1 MLPCCWWKQENR
13 LVSVISIAGTAIS
26 IAMIMVVVLV
36 FQIQFA
42 NFYPEN
48 NRDRMMYVDSGTEV
62 KTSNGW
68 NRGNMSPEAV
78 KECFYSLEIP
88 EAVSGYAMQ
97 LKPLSIPGKRM
108 YKGYQIKYTDTG
120 FWKVFS
126 FRFLTG
132 KPFTQFGASRIQP
145 VVVQPRQLCDRIS
158 VAEVH

>member
-1 MLPCCWWKQENR
+1 MIKQYIKQSIQMLKENR

-26 IAMIMVVVLV
+26 IA
-36 FQIQFA
+36 
-42 NFYPEN
+42 
-48 NRDRMMYVDSGTEV
+48 RMMYVDSGTEV

-120 FWKVFS
+120 F
-126 FRFLTG
+126 
-132 KPFTQFGASRIQP
+132 
-145 VVVQPRQLCDRIS
+145 
-158 VAEVH
+158 